1 MPTMIVRHTVADF
14 DTWKPFFDEH
24 KGMRQNAGLSDVG
37 VYRDASAANNVLIVF
52 DAEDLE
58 RARKFASSD
67 DMRETM
73 EKAGV
78 ISEPTVWFLNG
89 A

>member
-24 KGMRQNAGLSDVG
+24 RAMRQKAGISDVG
-37 VYRDASAANNVLIVF
+37 LYRGASAGNDVLIVF
-52 DAEDLE
+52 GVEDPE
-58 RARKFASSD
+58 RAREFAAGD

-73 EKAGV
+73 KRAGV